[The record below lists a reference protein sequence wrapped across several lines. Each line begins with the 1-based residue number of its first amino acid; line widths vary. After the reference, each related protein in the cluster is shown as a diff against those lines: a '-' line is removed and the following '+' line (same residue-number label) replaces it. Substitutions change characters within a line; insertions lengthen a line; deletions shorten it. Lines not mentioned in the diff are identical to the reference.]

1 MADLINE
8 LARMTAFFQVRTV
21 ARVIGADPDR
31 VSREPDGSIR
41 LRVEAD
47 HTCPICTAQEH
58 VCTCTDAAL
67 RSHYLADLPPASVP
81 GAGPPTASTGGIQDH
96 HISHKQEA

>member
-31 VSREPDGSIR
+31 VSRYHRNHGGEEHRRLAIAIDGI
-41 LRVEAD
+41 VAD
-47 HTCPICTAQEH
+47 QAKRE
-58 VCTCTDAAL
+58 VADA
-67 RSHYLADLPPASVP
+67 
-81 GAGPPTASTGGIQDH
+81 
-96 HISHKQEA
+96 